1 MQSNVIISVAKK
13 EIMDNI
19 RNKWVIIVSVMFA
32 LLTLVVSYFGSLGSN
47 GWQNLGMTI
56 SGMAS
61 IVTLLIPIIA
71 LMLAYATIIGEI
83 ERGSMSALLALS
95 TKRYEI
101 IIGKL
106 LGLAGVLC
114 FTILVGFGVA
124 GLMIAVNVPN
134 VNFLDYGVFIGAT
147 MLLGLVFLTIAL
159 CFSTIFTKRST
170 AMGGAIFLWFLFQII
185 LPLVFVGLLAASVNI
200 NGLIAGKPLIVPGWY
215 NVVELGNPI
224 SVYSALL
231 TKALGPISSMDTSA
245 LIPLPNWYSPGLLI
259 GVLLIWIAVF
269 FFIAYWRFERKDI

>member
-1 MQSNVIISVAKK
+1 MQTNVIISVAKK

-19 RNKWVIIVSVMFA
+19 RNKWIIIVSVMFA
-32 LLTLVVSYFGSLGSN
+32 LLTLVVSYFGSLGSH
-47 GWQNLGMTI
+47 GWQNLGVTI

-106 LGLAGVLC
+106 LGLAAVLC
-114 FTILVGFGVA
+114 FTILVGFGIA
-124 GLMIAVNVPN
+124 GLMIAVNVAN
-134 VNFLDYGVFIGAT
+134 VNFLDYAVFIGAT
-147 MLLGLVFLTIAL
+147 MLLGIVFLTIAL
-159 CFSTIFTKRST
+159 CFSTLFAKRST
-170 AMGGAIFLWFLFQII
+170 AMGGAIFLWFLFNII
-185 LPLVFVGLLAASVNI
+185 LPIVFFGVLATTIDISKITVGQSLT
-200 NGLIAGKPLIVPGWY
+200 VPAWY
-215 NVVELGNPI
+215 HVLELGNPI
-224 SVYSALL
+224 SVYSSLL
-231 TKALGPISSMDTSA
+231 TSSLGPISSMSESA
-245 LIPLPNWYSPGLLI
+245 LIPAPSWYSPGLLI

-269 FFIAYWRFERKDI
+269 FFLAFWRFNKKDI